1 MRLTRER
8 LSSRTEMGRS
18 QCNYLIVNLGHF
30 AMSPFR
36 RRASR
41 STVKQPADPGAARS
55 VAIGLLARRDYASGE
70 LRERLQRKGFGSE
83 IVESTLAELVEER
96 ALDDTRY
103 AGNYVSYCAARGQGP
118 LRIAAELRALGLPS
132 DLIEV
137 ALAAG
142 PDWRALVA
150 DVRNRKFGPE
160 PPADW
165 PEKARQARFLQYRGF
180 SSDHI
185 RLALGAD
192 LDLD

>member
-1 MRLTRER
+1 MPL
-8 LSSRTEMGRS
+8 
-18 QCNYLIVNLGHF
+18 NK
-30 AMSPFR
+30 R
-36 RRASR
+36 RRSR
-41 STVKQPADPGAARS
+41 STTDTTDPAAARG

-70 LRERLQRKGFGSE
+70 LRERLRRKGFNAE
-83 IVESTLAELVEER
+83 VIEVTLSDLIGER
-96 ALDDTRY
+96 ALDDARY

-142 PDWRALVA
+142 PDWQALAA

-165 PEKARQARFLQYRGF
+165 PEKARQAHFLQYRGF

-192 LDLD
+192 FDLD